1 MNDADTEGKREER
14 FRFNQNNLYQEEI
27 FTDLRTASIHR
38 FTPVKQ
44 NGELDKGRKVLF
56 MGHTR
61 IMTQQGPFPIQF
73 PIEAK
78 NLQQAMEKL
87 PEALE
92 QSLEQIAEEAKEIKR
107 QEESRIIVPGPSATE
122 GLIHLK

>member
-1 MNDADTEGKREER
+1 MNDREEK
-14 FRFNQNNLYQEEI
+14 FQEKIRFNQNNLFQEEI
-27 FTDLRTASIHR
+27 FTDLRTAQIHR
-38 FTPVKQ
+38 FTPLKP
-44 NGELDKGRKVLF
+44 NGEMDKSRKILF
-56 MGHTR
+56 IGHTQ

-78 NLQQAMEKL
+78 NLQQAMDKL

-92 QSLEQIAEEAKEIKR
+92 AALEKIAEEAKEIQR
-107 QEESRIIVPGPSATE
+107 REESRIIVPGSPAGE